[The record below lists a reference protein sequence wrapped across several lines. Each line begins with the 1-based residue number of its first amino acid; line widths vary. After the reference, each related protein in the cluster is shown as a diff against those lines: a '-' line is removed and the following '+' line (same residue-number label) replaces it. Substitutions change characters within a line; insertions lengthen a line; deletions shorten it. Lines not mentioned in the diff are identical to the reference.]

1 MISLLLSAALMAGEP
16 AAATAAQAAP
26 AAKTEKA
33 AKPNKDGLICKK
45 EPVLGSR
52 MPTRVCMTQAD
63 WDARQAQDRELVEQ
77 AQRNKPLQSN

>member
-26 AAKTEKA
+26 PAKAEKA
-33 AKPNKDGLICKK
+33 AKPNKDGMVCKK

-52 MPTRVCMTQAD
+52 MPTRVCLTQAD
-63 WDARQAQDRELVEQ
+63 WDARQAHDREMVEQ
-77 AQRNKPLQSN
+77 AQRNKPLVSN